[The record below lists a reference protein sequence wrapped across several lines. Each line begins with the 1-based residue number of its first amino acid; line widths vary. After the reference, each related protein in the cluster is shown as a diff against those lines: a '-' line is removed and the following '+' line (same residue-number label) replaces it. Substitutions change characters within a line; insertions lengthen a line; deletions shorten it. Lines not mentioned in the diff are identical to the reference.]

1 MMQSEESEFP
11 AESRQCAS
19 EESKSAILHL
29 QALQLKDRGLGSGEG
44 VAKEQALRSHADKH
58 PLRGQSQAGSG
69 RVHNDNLGSLGLVQS
84 VKKDNLICPIN

>member
-1 MMQSEESEFP
+1 MQSEESEFP
-11 AESRQCAS
+11 EESRQCTS
-19 EESKSAILHL
+19 EESKSVILHL

-69 RVHNDNLGSLGLVQS
+69 ARPHDNLGSLGLVQS
-84 VKKDNLICPIN
+84 AKKDNLICPIN